1 MKDQTRFILDLQLFA
16 DGDPQDKPDKVDPEK
31 NYAET
36 IKQLKANS
44 VSKEDYE
51 KLEAQNRQLLDAI
64 VNGGSVPEDKNNKP
78 DKVDVLPSIKEL
90 REDLYG
96 GKKHLNN
103 LEYWEKTLALREA
116 LMAQGETD
124 PFVPAGKRITAE
136 NSDFEA
142 AERVATVVKE
152 CIEYAK
158 GDSAIFTSEL
168 QRRTIDAGLP
178 RR

>member
-1 MKDQTRFILDLQLFA
+1 MKKPNHYRLDLQLFA
-16 DGDPQDKPDKVDPEK
+16 EEDPKPGDPEKVDPEK
-31 NYAET
+31 NYAQT
-36 IKQLKANS
+36 IKDLKANT
-44 VSKEDYE
+44 VSRKDYE
-51 KLEAQNRQLLDAI
+51 KLEEQNKQLLDAI
-64 VNGGSVPEDKNNKP
+64 INGNGDPDDK
-78 DKVDVLPSIKEL
+78 DKVEVLPSIKEL

-96 GKKHLNN
+96 GKKHLSN
-103 LEYWEKTLALREA
+103 LEYWEKTLALRKA

-124 PFVPAGKRITAE
+124 PFVPVGEKIVAE

-142 AERVATVVKE
+142 AERVATVVQE
-152 CIEYAK
+152 CIDYAK

>member
-1 MKDQTRFILDLQLFA
+1 MKKPNHYRLDLQLFA
-16 DGDPQDKPDKVDPEK
+16 EGDPQPGDPEKVDPEK
-31 NYAET
+31 NYAQT
-36 IKQLKANS
+36 IKDLKANT
-44 VSKEDYE
+44 VSRKDYE
-51 KLEAQNRQLLDAI
+51 KLEEQNKQLLDAI
-64 VNGGSVPEDKNNKP
+64 INGNGEPGDK
-78 DKVDVLPSIKEL
+78 DKVEVLPSIKEL

-96 GKKHLNN
+96 GKKHLSN

-152 CIEYAK
+152 CIDYAK

>member
-1 MKDQTRFILDLQLFA
+1 MKKPSHYRLDLQLFA
-16 DGDPQDKPDKVDPEK
+16 EGDPQGDPEKVDPEK
-31 NYAET
+31 NYAQT
-36 IKQLKANS
+36 IKDLKANT
-44 VSKEDYE
+44 VSRKDYE
-51 KLEAQNRQLLDAI
+51 KLEEQNKQLLDAI
-64 VNGGSVPEDKNNKP
+64 INGNGDPDDK
-78 DKVDVLPSIKEL
+78 DKAEVLPSIKEL

-96 GKKHLNN
+96 GKKHLSN

-168 QRRTIDAGLP
+168 QRRTIDAVLP

>member
-1 MKDQTRFILDLQLFA
+1 MKSPNHYKLDLQLFA
-16 DGDPQDKPDKVDPEK
+16 EEEQQQEKPEKVDPEK

-36 IKQLKANS
+36 IKKLKENS

-51 KLEAQNRQLLDAI
+51 KLEAQNKQLLDAI
-64 VNGGSVPEDKNNKP
+64 INGNGEADDK

-90 REDLYG
+90 REDLFG
-96 GKKHLNN
+96 GKKHLSN

-116 LMAQGETD
+116 LMARGETD
-124 PFVPAGKRITAE
+124 PFVPVGEKIVAE
-136 NSDFEA
+136 NSDYEA
-142 AERVATVVKE
+142 AERVAQVVKE

-158 GDSAIFTSEL
+158 GDSAVFTNEL
-168 QRRTIDAGLP
+168 QRRTIDTPLP

>member
-1 MKDQTRFILDLQLFA
+1 MKDQTRFNLDLQLFA
-16 DGDPQDKPDKVDPEK
+16 EEDPQEPTDKVDPEK
-31 NYAET
+31 NYAKA
-36 IKQLKANS
+36 IRDLKENS

-51 KLEAQNRQLLDAI
+51 KLEAQNKQLLDAI
-64 VNGGSVPEDKNNKP
+64 INGNGETDDK
-78 DKVDVLPSIKEL
+78 DKVEVLPSIKEL

-96 GKKHLNN
+96 GKKHLSN

-124 PFVPAGKRITAE
+124 PFVPVGEKIVAE
-136 NSDFEA
+136 NSDYEA
-142 AERVATVVKE
+142 AERVASVVKE

-158 GDSAIFTSEL
+158 GDSAVFTNEL
-168 QRRTIDAGLP
+168 QRRTIDTAIP

>member
-1 MKDQTRFILDLQLFA
+1 MKDQTRFNLDLQLFA
-16 DGDPQDKPDKVDPEK
+16 EGDPQEKPDKVDPEK

-51 KLEAQNRQLLDAI
+51 KLEAQNKQLLDAI
-64 VNGGSVPEDKNNKP
+64 VNGGSVPEVKDDKP
-78 DKVDVLPSIKEL
+78 EKVDVVPSIKEL

-124 PFVPAGKRITAE
+124 PFVPVGKKIVAE
-136 NSDFEA
+136 NSDYEA

-152 CIEYAK
+152 CIDYAQ
-158 GDSAIFTSEL
+158 GDSEVFTNEL
-168 QRRTIDAGLP
+168 QRRTVDTPLP

>member
-1 MKDQTRFILDLQLFA
+1 MKSPNHYKLDLQLFA
-16 DGDPQDKPDKVDPEK
+16 EEDPQDKPNKVDPEK
-31 NYAET
+31 NYAQT
-36 IKQLKANS
+36 IKDLKANT
-44 VSKEDYE
+44 VSRKDYE
-51 KLEAQNRQLLDAI
+51 KLEEQNKQLLDAI
-64 VNGGSVPEDKNNKP
+64 INGNGEADDK
-78 DKVDVLPSIKEL
+78 DKVEVLPSIKEL

-96 GKKHLNN
+96 GKKHLSN

-124 PFVPAGKRITAE
+124 PFVPVGEKIVAE

-158 GDSAIFTSEL
+158 GDSAVFTNEL
-168 QRRTIDAGLP
+168 QRRTIDTAIP

>member
-1 MKDQTRFILDLQLFA
+1 MKDQTRFKLNLQLFA
-16 DGDPQDKPDKVDPEK
+16 EGDPEEKPEKVDPEK

-51 KLEAQNRQLLDAI
+51 KLEAQNKQLLDAI
-64 VNGGSVPEDKNNKP
+64 INGNGETDDKDN
-78 DKVDVLPSIKEL
+78 VEVLPSIKEL

-96 GKKHLNN
+96 GKKHLSN

-124 PFVPAGKRITAE
+124 PFVPVGEKIVAE
-136 NSDFEA
+136 NSDYEA
-142 AERVATVVKE
+142 AERVATVVRE

-158 GDSAIFTSEL
+158 GDSAVFTNEL
-168 QRRTIDAGLP
+168 QRRTVDTAIP